1 VARVSFLK
9 RDPAELESSAGST
22 DPQILLQP
30 AGSTGGFRTSIA
42 RPWREVRTPILTV
55 AGLIILLADWI
66 QFAPALGEQ
75 DLL

>member
-1 VARVSFLK
+1 
-9 RDPAELESSAGST
+9 
-22 DPQILLQP
+22 
-30 AGSTGGFRTSIA
+30 
-42 RPWREVRTPILTV
+42 VRTPILTV